1 MLRTRV
7 PHIRSRVSERLL
19 KAFLEDHTPR
29 EVAFSFSLGVFI
41 TALPCP
47 WALASVRFSSSLSC
61 STA

>member
-19 KAFLEDHTPR
+19 KAFLGDHTPR
-29 EVAFSFSLGVFI
+29 EVAFSLGVFI

-47 WALASVRFSSSLSC
+47 WAPASVRFSSSLSC